1 MNNIFNTYNNNY
13 YNEQVKQD
21 INLHVPLTLEVINN
35 IITNY
40 YNTNFH
46 IKQQGLTKFVKTLVN
61 IHFNNIT
68 ASDLRPLLLLGFKQ
82 IHPVSIGFNQ
92 QKLLNALIQHYNNSK
107 PEVILSE
114 IVTSLTYN
122 NRDRYALK
130 FRHQV
135 QLMFGKHIGKH
146 NNVNANIETF
156 ADELKPVYQIND
168 KYYLLGIGDNKTVHK
183 NIVNHHIPN
192 DVNVSDIS
200 NSSKEQ
206 FNYIKNIASANALI
220 GSVNRKLVDRHTP
233 DVDYLLLVKK
243 LALELKGNNNLLKAR
258 KIDFHDFTH
267 FIYENRNNSAITNMT
282 INDVL
287 KKLFFT
293 EDIKNVNVNTDL
305 SSLDQ
310 DELYYY
316 KLNLIRSLSAEEIVD
331 LVDVNGLLVALIE
344 KDNKEFE
351 KILEQIDLSSLSH
364 IDFKEYTTLEFNDK
378 IKLINK
384 LSNYQLNN
392 IINQLWMNKDLINS
406 SIDNNKL
413 KAKIISRM

>member
-46 IKQQGLTKFVKTLVN
+46 VKQQGLTKFVKTLVN

-68 ASDLRPLLLLGFKQ
+68 SSDLRPLLLLGFKQ
-82 IHPVSIGFNQ
+82 IHLILMSFNQ

-114 IVTSLTYN
+114 IVTSLAYN
-122 NRDRYALK
+122 NRDHYALK

-220 GSVNRKLVDRHTP
+220 GSVNRKLVDRYTP

-258 KIDFHDFTH
+258 KIDFHNFTR

-293 EDIKNVNVNTDL
+293 EDIKNVDVNTDL